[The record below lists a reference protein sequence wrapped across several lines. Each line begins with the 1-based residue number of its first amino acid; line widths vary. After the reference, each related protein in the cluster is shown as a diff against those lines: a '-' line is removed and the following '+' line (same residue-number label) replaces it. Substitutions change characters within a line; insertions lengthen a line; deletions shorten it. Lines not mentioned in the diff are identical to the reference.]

1 MPVPIDFYQPDTD
14 TNTFMVGVE
23 EKWSQQFDTYVRMKF
38 INTAYPLYGITPYV
52 GSNLDQAL
60 NTCLPTD
67 ETRMEIGATWTPS
80 ERFLANGTFY
90 VEDASNHGPYGYF
103 NSTNYPFLFS
113 VMYAPTQAW
122 HLTAGYANFDQSL
135 TQNINIGVPAPT
147 TTPWTYESKADVF
160 NIGTTYRVSP
170 KVILNGNF
178 EYVRGL
184 DVITQSQYD
193 LGQYSLV
200 SNITYRISAGADY
213 LVRRNLT
220 TFFRY
225 NYFDY
230 GALSASTTPARP
242 ACFSSASTQCS
253 NWTLPHR
260 PTGFTLP
267 RTKRRC
273 IAGSG
278 PHGSES
284 SSSTPGTLSSSDRRA
299 APPSG
304 G

>member
-122 HLTAGYANFDQSL
+122 HSTAGYANFDQSL
-135 TQNINIGVPAPT
+135 TQNINIGVPRRPPRLGPT
-147 TTPWTYESKADVF
+147 RARRTCSTS
-160 NIGTTYRVSP
+160 
-170 KVILNGNF
+170 
-178 EYVRGL
+178 
-184 DVITQSQYD
+184 
-193 LGQYSLV
+193 GQ
-200 SNITYRISAGADY
+200 
-213 LVRRNLT
+213 
-220 TFFRY
+220 
-225 NYFDY
+225 
-230 GALSASTTPARP
+230 
-242 ACFSSASTQCS
+242 
-253 NWTLPHR
+253 
-260 PTGFTLP
+260 PTGC
-267 RTKRRC
+267 RRR
-273 IAGSG
+273 
-278 PHGSES
+278 
-284 SSSTPGTLSSSDRRA
+284 SSSTATSSTSA
-299 APPSG
+299 AWT
-304 G
+304 